1 MAAGAAANT
10 TAQTA
15 ITSQIVGV
23 RGKSTSK
30 PNSDTADTRNPI
42 HGMTETSFL
51 S

>member
-1 MAAGAAANT
+1 MAAWAVAIIT
-10 TAQTA
+10 TQVA
-15 ITSQIVGV
+15 IINQIGGV
-23 RGKSTSK
+23 RGKSASK